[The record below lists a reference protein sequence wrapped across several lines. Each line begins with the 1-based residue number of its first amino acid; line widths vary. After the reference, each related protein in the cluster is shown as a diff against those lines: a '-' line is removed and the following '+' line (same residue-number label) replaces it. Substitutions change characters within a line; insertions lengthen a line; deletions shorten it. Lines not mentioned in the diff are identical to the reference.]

1 MEQRQGV
8 LAFAD
13 EANEVFGVLALVG
26 LAALVM
32 GEDEG
37 PALAIDISRGM
48 RLGEVATEAFGIDG
62 VIVPGELAP
71 GVLNSVGVGWPRA
84 QQGSSG
90 DQGKALHGFSIG
102 ESMSL
107 DQKHSSL
114 VSGSTVAYP
123 ASKRSLLIWGTFP
136 STNW

>member
-32 GEDEG
+32 GEDER

-48 RLGEVATEAFGIDG
+48 RLGEVATEALGIDG
-62 VIVPGELAP
+62 VMVRGELAP
-71 GVLNSVGVGWPRA
+71 GVLNSVGEGCPRA
-84 QQGSSG
+84 Q
-90 DQGKALHGFSIG
+90 
-102 ESMSL
+102 
-107 DQKHSSL
+107 
-114 VSGSTVAYP
+114 
-123 ASKRSLLIWGTFP
+123 
-136 STNW
+136 